1 MSAAVPSSRSVI
13 RLLTDGEPTSTDKD
27 RKMPLHWILIL
38 GGTIWMVLSLILGRD
53 SKWEYWVAAPGSLAF
68 IVGLT
73 LWVHPG
79 LYYYFK

>member
-1 MSAAVPSSRSVI
+1 
-13 RLLTDGEPTSTDKD
+13 
-27 RKMPLHWILIL
+27 MPLHWILIL

-79 LYYYFK
+79 LYYNFK